1 MDATEQIRQV
11 VGAWPDVTEGPARFG
26 GVGFRVNGQEIG
38 HLHAGIVADF
48 RFPAAIGA
56 LLVREG
62 KARPHHT
69 VRDSGAVSLP
79 IHDRDA
85 IADALALFC
94 LAYDLAVASRG
105 ACDHATG
112 GERQID
118 NG

>member
-11 VGAWPDVTEGPARFG
+11 VGAWPDVTEEPARFG
-26 GVGFRVNGQEIG
+26 GVGFRAHGREIG
-38 HLHAGIVADF
+38 HLHAGGVADF

-85 IADALALFC
+85 IADALALFR
-94 LAYDLAVASRG
+94 LAFDLAVASRG

-118 NG
+118 EG